1 MLFRDGSALFRGCR
15 GPRLSS
21 ERPRPDRAVPP
32 VAGTTALGA
41 GVQEAA
47 TAVEESRGPSSTAVA
62 ERRPSGDRAVAE
74 RRPGRRRSASAAG
87 PEARPGY
94 FRCRS

>member
-47 TAVEESRGPSSTAVA
+47 EW
-62 ERRPSGDRAVAE
+62 
-74 RRPGRRRSASAAG
+74 
-87 PEARPGY
+87 
-94 FRCRS
+94 